1 MLQSNVTF
9 GPNDTS
15 QNVTVFTVDDEVVEY
30 PKSFSLN
37 IIISDQLKNIGI
49 IPRSTS
55 VTINIIDNDGKWSFC
70 ERLYVAC
77 TSFVQ

>member
-15 QNVTVFTVDDEVVEY
+15 QNVTVFTIDDEVAEY
-30 PKSFSLN
+30 RESFSLS

-49 IPRSTS
+49 IPRNVIT
-55 VTINIIDNDGKWSFC
+55 TINITDDDSKWSF
-70 ERLYVAC
+70 L
-77 TSFVQ
+77 

>member
-1 MLQSNVTF
+1 MFFDIIYTESDYYVLQSNVTF

-30 PKSFSLN
+30 PESFSLS

-49 IPRSTS
+49 IPRDIIT
-55 VTINIIDNDGKWSFC
+55 TINITDDDSK
-70 ERLYVAC
+70 
-77 TSFVQ
+77 